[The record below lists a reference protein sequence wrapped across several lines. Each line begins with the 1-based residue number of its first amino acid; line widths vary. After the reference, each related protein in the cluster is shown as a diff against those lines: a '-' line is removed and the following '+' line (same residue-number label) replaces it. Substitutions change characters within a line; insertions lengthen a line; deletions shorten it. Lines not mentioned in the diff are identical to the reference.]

1 MIDNEIQYKYTCEH
15 RQIQPCRKGLVD
27 TTRNVRHELRLGTSH
42 QAVPS
47 QAESKQAH
55 RSKRYRSFHQIHL
68 FHFLVPVT
76 EDLDQRNAER
86 RTINHNLHHQ
96 VQDNGKDQGRYST
109 DRNDHRPHRRRRF
122 RLLSSRRHVSASNTH
137 APPSTRQMMICKY
150 DIVIILLLAEQIKC
164 LIIWKE
170 HHEAWGILC
179 TASISNA

>member
-27 TTRNVRHELRLGTSH
+27 TTRNVRHELRL
-42 QAVPS
+42 VRRI
-47 QAESKQAH
+47 KQYL
-55 RSKRYRSFHQIHL
+55 RKRNRNKRTDQNDIEVSIQIHL

-86 RTINHNLHHQ
+86 RTIDHNLHHQ

-109 DRNDHRPHRRRRF
+109 DRNDHRPHLVGEDSGCFLHVVTCQRRIQ
-122 RLLSSRRHVSASNTH
+122 T
-137 APPSTRQMMICKY
+137 STLDTQIMICKY

-170 HHEAWGILC
+170 HHGAYC
-179 TASISNA
+179 VTASISNA